1 MASWNDLQPV
11 LLGRIRKAGGM
22 SSHLLVMNANQVVSN
37 LHGPENLLRTQVTPL
52 HHPNDNSKATRG
64 RKRSH
69 ELCSLYVVCA
79 LVLPFPCSKGL

>member
-37 LHGPENLLRTQVTPL
+37 LHIHIYRYIFIYIYIYIYV
-52 HHPNDNSKATRG
+52 HIYIYIYRYIYIYIYID
-64 RKRSH
+64 RS
-69 ELCSLYVVCA
+69 
-79 LVLPFPCSKGL
+79 